1 MKGFVFLLL
10 LTAFAS
16 VVPYANAQGVPLTT
30 PDDPVGDVV
39 ETTEDTLGDLQPQGS
54 VDDVSDGVGNTA
66 RKALDAGSGS
76 ALASPGKAFRSRF
89 DRLPS
94 RLERLL
100 ERIELGRDV
109 RANLRRLEQA
119 LASLSARERARLLRL
134 LNAEIRRLRADGVSP
149 AERKRIERLNRA
161 RTMINTQSA
170 RAGSSAAAEARTGTP
185 RTNPASETEAPFAG
199 GVLDA
204 TAARSE
210 QGRSSGG
217 APPRDGA
224 GDPSERSELPAFPLT
239 EIFIALLAVLFV
251 IVGALAF
258 KEERW
263 G

>member
-16 VVPYANAQGVPLTT
+16 VVPCANAQGVPLTT

-39 ETTEDTLGDLQPQGS
+39 ETTENTLGDLQPQGS

-66 RKALDAGSGS
+66 RDALDAGSGS

-100 ERIELGRDV
+100 ERIELGRDL
-109 RANLRRLEQA
+109 RANLQRLEQA
-119 LASLSARERARLLRL
+119 LATLSARERARLLRL

-170 RAGSSAAAEARTGTP
+170 PAGSSAAAGARTDIPQTG
-185 RTNPASETEAPFAG
+185 PASEKEAPFAG
-199 GVLDA
+199 GVLEA

-210 QGRSSGG
+210 PGPSNGA
-217 APPRDGA
+217 APPREGA

-239 EIFIALLAVLFV
+239 EILIALLAVLFV
-251 IVGALAF
+251 IAGALAF